1 MREHMEKLAVLQ
13 ALDIKIRGMQ
23 REKDEIPTRLAAL
36 EGEFK
41 KEEEKVLGQKA
52 ELDRLLKDRRHKEKE
67 LEEEVERAKKTEA
80 RAFEIKTN
88 KEYQAVLKEIEGAK
102 KLNRQREEEILGI
115 LERFEE
121 LQKVARQGEKELEAK
136 RKDYQRQLS
145 ELQQRAAQFEQKMAA
160 EVKERDE
167 RQKGIPPDLL
177 SKYRML
183 LEKRQGI
190 AVAPVSNGVCKAC
203 NMNLRPQLYIELQ
216 KQQTLILCPNCS
228 RILFW
233 ENGAEKAKQ
242 P

>member
-1 MREHMEKLAVLQ
+1 MEKLAVLQ
-13 ALDIKIRGMQ
+13 TLDIKIRGMQ

-41 KEEEKVLGQKA
+41 KEEEKVQGQKA

-190 AVAPVSNGVCKAC
+190 AVAPVSNGVCHAC

>member
-1 MREHMEKLAVLQ
+1 MREQIEKLAVLQ
-13 ALDIKIRGMQ
+13 TLDFKIREMQ
-23 REKDEIPTRLAAL
+23 REKDQIPTRLTAL
-36 EGEFK
+36 EGDFK

-52 ELDRLLKDRRHKEKE
+52 ELERLLKERRHKEKE
-67 LEEEVERAKKTEA
+67 LEEEVERVKKSEA
-80 RAFEIKTN
+80 RVFEIKTN

-121 LQKVARQGEKELEAK
+121 LQKTARQGEKELEGK
-136 RKDYQRQLS
+136 RKEYEQQLS
-145 ELQQRAAQFEQKMAA
+145 GLQERATQFDQKMAA
-160 EVKERDE
+160 EVRERDE

-177 SKYRML
+177 GKYRML
-183 LEKRQGI
+183 LDKRQGV
-190 AVAPVSNGVCKAC
+190 AVAPVSNGVCQAC

-233 ENGAEKAKQ
+233 ENGAEKAKTS
-242 P
+242 

>member
-183 LEKRQGI
+183 LERRQGI

>member
-13 ALDIKIRGMQ
+13 TLDIKIRGMQ
-23 REKDEIPTRLAAL
+23 QEKDEIPTRLAAL

-67 LEEEVERAKKTEA
+67 LEEEVERVKKTEV
-80 RAFEIKTN
+80 RVFEIKTN
-88 KEYQAVLKEIEGAK
+88 KEYQAVLKEVEGAK

-115 LERFEE
+115 LERLEE

-136 RKDYQRQLS
+136 RKEYQQQLS

-177 SKYRML
+177 SRYRML
-183 LEKRQGI
+183 LEKRQGL
-190 AVAPVSNGVCKAC
+190 AVAPVSNGVCNAC

>member
-1 MREHMEKLAVLQ
+1 MRKHMEKLAVLQ

-136 RKDYQRQLS
+136 RKEYQQQLS

>member
-1 MREHMEKLAVLQ
+1 LREHMEKLAVLQ
-13 ALDIKIRGMQ
+13 TLDIKIRGMQ

-67 LEEEVERAKKTEA
+67 LEEEVERVKKAEA
-80 RAFEIKTN
+80 RVFEIKTN

-136 RKDYQRQLS
+136 RKEYQQQLS
-145 ELQQRAAQFEQKMAA
+145 ELQERAAQFEQKMAA
-160 EVKERDE
+160 EVKKWDE

-190 AVAPVSNGVCKAC
+190 AVAPVSNGVCQAC
-203 NMNLRPQLYIELQ
+203 HMNLRPQLYIELQ

>member
-13 ALDIKIRGMQ
+13 TLDIKIRGMQ

-36 EGEFK
+36 EGDFK

-67 LEEEVERAKKTEA
+67 LEEEVERVKKAEA
-80 RAFEIKTN
+80 RVFEIKTN

-136 RKDYQRQLS
+136 RKEYQQQLS
-145 ELQQRAAQFEQKMAA
+145 ELQERAAQFEQKMAA
-160 EVKERDE
+160 EVKKWDE
-167 RQKGIPPDLL
+167 RQRGIPPDLL

-190 AVAPVSNGVCKAC
+190 AVAPVSNGVCQAC
-203 NMNLRPQLYIELQ
+203 HMNLRPQLYIELQ

>member
-13 ALDIKIRGMQ
+13 TLDIKIRGMQ

-41 KEEEKVLGQKA
+41 KEEEKVQGQKA

-190 AVAPVSNGVCKAC
+190 AVAPVSNGVCQAC

>member
-1 MREHMEKLAVLQ
+1 LRKHMEKLAVLQ

-23 REKDEIPTRLAAL
+23 REKDEIPTRLTAL

-136 RKDYQRQLS
+136 RKEYQQQLS

-233 ENGAEKAKQ
+233 QNGAEKAKQ

>member
-1 MREHMEKLAVLQ
+1 LREHMEKLAVLQ
-13 ALDIKIRGMQ
+13 TLDIKIRGMQ

-41 KEEEKVLGQKA
+41 KEEEKVQGQKA

-190 AVAPVSNGVCKAC
+190 AVAPVSNGVCQAC

>member
-1 MREHMEKLAVLQ
+1 LREHMEKLAVLQ
-13 ALDIKIRGMQ
+13 TLDLKIRGMQ

-67 LEEEVERAKKTEA
+67 LEEEVERVKKAEA
-80 RAFEIKTN
+80 RVFEIKTN

-136 RKDYQRQLS
+136 RKDYQQQLS
-145 ELQQRAAQFEQKMAA
+145 ELQERAAHFEQKMAA
-160 EVKERDE
+160 EVKKWDE
-167 RQKGIPPDLL
+167 RQRGIPSDLL

-190 AVAPVSNGVCKAC
+190 AVAPVSNGVCQAC
-203 NMNLRPQLYIELQ
+203 HMNLRPQLYIELQ

-233 ENGAEKAKQ
+233 ENGAEKVKQ

>member
-1 MREHMEKLAVLQ
+1 MEKLAVLQ
-13 ALDIKIRGMQ
+13 TLDIKIRGMQ

-41 KEEEKVLGQKA
+41 KEEEKVQGQKA

-67 LEEEVERAKKTEA
+67 LEEEVERVKKAEA
-80 RAFEIKTN
+80 RVFEIKTN
-88 KEYQAVLKEIEGAK
+88 KEYQAVLKEVEAAK

-190 AVAPVSNGVCKAC
+190 AVAPVSNGVCQAC
-203 NMNLRPQLYIELQ
+203 HMNLRPQLYIELQ
-216 KQQTLILCPNCS
+216 KQQALILCPNCS

>member
-1 MREHMEKLAVLQ
+1 LREHMEKLAVLQ
-13 ALDIKIRGMQ
+13 TLDIKIRGMQ

-67 LEEEVERAKKTEA
+67 LEEEVERVKKAEA
-80 RAFEIKTN
+80 RIFEIKTN

-136 RKDYQRQLS
+136 RKEYQQQLS
-145 ELQQRAAQFEQKMAA
+145 ELQERAAQFEQKMAA
-160 EVKERDE
+160 EVKKWDE

-190 AVAPVSNGVCKAC
+190 AVAPVSNGVCQAC
-203 NMNLRPQLYIELQ
+203 HMNLRPQLYIELQ

>member
-1 MREHMEKLAVLQ
+1 LRAKMEKLAVLQ
-13 ALDIKIRGMQ
+13 TLDIRIRGMQ
-23 REKDEIPTRLAAL
+23 REKDEIPERLATL
-36 EGEFK
+36 EGEFR

-52 ELDRLLKDRRHKEKE
+52 EMEGLLKERRQKEKE
-67 LEEEVERAKKTEA
+67 LEEEVDRVKKAES
-80 RAFEIKTN
+80 RVFEIKTN

-121 LQKVARQGEKELEAK
+121 LQKIVQEGEKELEGK
-136 RKDYQRQLS
+136 RKEYEKQISL
-145 ELQQRAAQFEQKMAA
+145 LQERAAQFDQKMAA
-160 EVKERDE
+160 EVKERNE
-167 RQKGIPPDLL
+167 QQKGIPPELL
-177 SKYRML
+177 SRYRML
-183 LEKRQGI
+183 LEKRQGV
-190 AVAPVSNGVCKAC
+190 AVAPVSNGVCHAC

-233 ENGAEKAKQ
+233 ENGTEKVKQ

>member
-1 MREHMEKLAVLQ
+1 MEKLAVLQ
-13 ALDIKIRGMQ
+13 TLDIKIRGMQ

-67 LEEEVERAKKTEA
+67 LEEEVERVKKAEA
-80 RAFEIKTN
+80 RVFEIKTN

-136 RKDYQRQLS
+136 RKEYQQQLS
-145 ELQQRAAQFEQKMAA
+145 ELQERAAQFEQKMAA
-160 EVKERDE
+160 AVKKWDE
-167 RQKGIPPDLL
+167 RQRGIPPDLL

-190 AVAPVSNGVCKAC
+190 AVAPVSNGVCQAC
-203 NMNLRPQLYIELQ
+203 HMNLRPQLYIELQ
-216 KQQTLILCPNCS
+216 KQQALILCPNCS

>member
-13 ALDIKIRGMQ
+13 TLDIKIRGMQ

-41 KEEEKVLGQKA
+41 KEEEKVQGQKA

-67 LEEEVERAKKTEA
+67 LEEEVERVKKAEA
-80 RAFEIKTN
+80 RVFEIKTN

-190 AVAPVSNGVCKAC
+190 AVAPVSNGVCQAC
-203 NMNLRPQLYIELQ
+203 HMNLRPQLYIELQ
-216 KQQTLILCPNCS
+216 KQQALILCPNCS

>member
-13 ALDIKIRGMQ
+13 TLDIKIRGMQ

-67 LEEEVERAKKTEA
+67 LEEEVERVKKTEA
-80 RAFEIKTN
+80 RVFEIKTN

-136 RKDYQRQLS
+136 RKEYQQQLS
-145 ELQQRAAQFEQKMAA
+145 ELQERAAQFEQKMAA
-160 EVKERDE
+160 EVKKRDE

-190 AVAPVSNGVCKAC
+190 AVAPVSNGVCQAC
-203 NMNLRPQLYIELQ
+203 HMNLRPQLYIELQ

>member
-13 ALDIKIRGMQ
+13 TLDIKIRGMQ

-67 LEEEVERAKKTEA
+67 LEEEVERVKKAEA
-80 RAFEIKTN
+80 RVFEIKTN

-136 RKDYQRQLS
+136 RKEYQQQLS
-145 ELQQRAAQFEQKMAA
+145 ELQERAAQFEQKMAA
-160 EVKERDE
+160 EVKKWDE

-190 AVAPVSNGVCKAC
+190 AVAPVSNGVCQAC
-203 NMNLRPQLYIELQ
+203 HMNLRPQLYIELQ

>member
-13 ALDIKIRGMQ
+13 TLDIKIRGMQ

-190 AVAPVSNGVCKAC
+190 AVAPVSNGVCQAC

>member
-1 MREHMEKLAVLQ
+1 LQ
-13 ALDIKIRGMQ
+13 TLDIKIRGMQ

-41 KEEEKVLGQKA
+41 KEEEKVQGQKA

-190 AVAPVSNGVCKAC
+190 AVAPVSNGVCQAC

>member
-13 ALDIKIRGMQ
+13 TLDIKIRGMQ
-23 REKDEIPTRLAAL
+23 REKDQIPTRLAAL
-36 EGEFK
+36 EGDFK

-67 LEEEVERAKKTEA
+67 LEEEVERVKKAEA
-80 RAFEIKTN
+80 RVFEIKTN

-136 RKDYQRQLS
+136 RKEYQQQLS
-145 ELQQRAAQFEQKMAA
+145 ELQERAAQFEQKMAA
-160 EVKERDE
+160 EVKKWDE
-167 RQKGIPPDLL
+167 RQRGIPSDLL

-190 AVAPVSNGVCKAC
+190 AVAPVSNGVCQAC
-203 NMNLRPQLYIELQ
+203 HMNLRPQLYIELQ

>member
-1 MREHMEKLAVLQ
+1 MRKHMEKLAVLQ

-136 RKDYQRQLS
+136 RKEYQQQLS

-190 AVAPVSNGVCKAC
+190 AVAPVSNGVCNAC

>member
-1 MREHMEKLAVLQ
+1 MEKLAVLQ
-13 ALDIKIRGMQ
+13 TLDIKIRGMQ

-67 LEEEVERAKKTEA
+67 LEEEVERAIKTEA
-80 RAFEIKTN
+80 RVFEIKTN

-190 AVAPVSNGVCKAC
+190 AVAPVSNGVCQAC

>member
-1 MREHMEKLAVLQ
+1 
-13 ALDIKIRGMQ
+13 
-23 REKDEIPTRLAAL
+23 
-36 EGEFK
+36 
-41 KEEEKVLGQKA
+41 
-52 ELDRLLKDRRHKEKE
+52 
-67 LEEEVERAKKTEA
+67 
-80 RAFEIKTN
+80 
-88 KEYQAVLKEIEGAK
+88 
-102 KLNRQREEEILGI
+102 
-115 LERFEE
+115 

-136 RKDYQRQLS
+136 RKEYQQQLS
-145 ELQQRAAQFEQKMAA
+145 ELQERAAQFEQKMAA
-160 EVKERDE
+160 AVKKWDE

-190 AVAPVSNGVCKAC
+190 AVAPVSNGVCQAC

>member
-1 MREHMEKLAVLQ
+1 MRKHMEKLAVLQ

-136 RKDYQRQLS
+136 RKEYQQQLS

-233 ENGAEKAKQ
+233 QNGAEKAKQ

>member
-1 MREHMEKLAVLQ
+1 MEKLAVLQ

-136 RKDYQRQLS
+136 QKDYQQQLS

-177 SKYRML
+177 SKYQML
-183 LEKRQGI
+183 LERRQGI

>member
-13 ALDIKIRGMQ
+13 TLDIKIRGMQ

-52 ELDRLLKDRRHKEKE
+52 EMDRLLKDRRHKEKE
-67 LEEEVERAKKTEA
+67 LEEEVERVKKAEA
-80 RAFEIKTN
+80 RVFEIKTN

-136 RKDYQRQLS
+136 RKEYQQQLS
-145 ELQQRAAQFEQKMAA
+145 ELQERAAQFEQKMAA
-160 EVKERDE
+160 EVKKRDE

-183 LEKRQGI
+183 LEKRQGV
-190 AVAPVSNGVCKAC
+190 AVAPVSNGVCQAC

-233 ENGAEKAKQ
+233 ENGAEKAK
-242 P
+242 

>member
-1 MREHMEKLAVLQ
+1 MEKLAVLQ
-13 ALDIKIRGMQ
+13 TLDIKIRGMQ

-41 KEEEKVLGQKA
+41 KEEEKVQGQKA

-136 RKDYQRQLS
+136 RKEYQQQLS
-145 ELQQRAAQFEQKMAA
+145 ELQERAAQFEQKMAA
-160 EVKERDE
+160 AVKKWDE
-167 RQKGIPPDLL
+167 RQRGIPPDLL

-190 AVAPVSNGVCKAC
+190 AVAPVSNGVCQAC

>member
-1 MREHMEKLAVLQ
+1 MEKLAVLQ

-136 RKDYQRQLS
+136 RKEYQQQLS

-190 AVAPVSNGVCKAC
+190 AVAPVSNGVCNAC

>member
-1 MREHMEKLAVLQ
+1 MREQMEKLAVLQ
-13 ALDIKIRGMQ
+13 TLDLKIREMQ
-23 REKDEIPTRLAAL
+23 REKDQIPARLAGL

-52 ELDRLLKDRRHKEKE
+52 ELDRLLKERRHKEKE
-67 LEEEVERAKKTEA
+67 LEEETERVKKTEA
-80 RAFEIKTN
+80 RVFEIKTN

-121 LQKVARQGEKELEAK
+121 LQKVARQGEKELEGK
-136 RKDYQRQLS
+136 RKEHELLIS
-145 ELQQRAAQFEQKMAA
+145 ELRERAAQFDQKMAA
-160 EVKERDE
+160 EVREREE
-167 RQKGIPPDLL
+167 RQKGIAPDLL
-177 SKYRML
+177 GKYQML
-183 LEKRQGI
+183 LEKRQGL
-190 AVAPVSNGVCKAC
+190 AVAPVFNGVCHAC

-216 KQQTLILCPNCS
+216 KQQNLILCPNCS

>member
-1 MREHMEKLAVLQ
+1 LRKHMEKLAVLQ

-136 RKDYQRQLS
+136 RKEYQQQLS

-190 AVAPVSNGVCKAC
+190 AVAPVSNGVCNAC

>member
-13 ALDIKIRGMQ
+13 TLDIKIRGMQ

-67 LEEEVERAKKTEA
+67 LEEEVERVKKAEA
-80 RAFEIKTN
+80 RVFEIKTN

-160 EVKERDE
+160 EVKKWDE
-167 RQKGIPPDLL
+167 RQRGIPSDLL

-183 LEKRQGI
+183 LDKRQGI
-190 AVAPVSNGVCKAC
+190 AVAPVSNGVCQAC
-203 NMNLRPQLYIELQ
+203 HMNLRPQLYIELQ
-216 KQQTLILCPNCS
+216 KQQALILCPNCS

>member
-1 MREHMEKLAVLQ
+1 
-13 ALDIKIRGMQ
+13 LDLKIREMQ
-23 REKDEIPTRLAAL
+23 REKDQIPARLAAL

-41 KEEEKVLGQKA
+41 KEEEKILGQKA
-52 ELDRLLKDRRHKEKE
+52 ELDRLLKDRRQKEKE
-67 LEEEVERAKKTEA
+67 LEEEVERVKKAEA
-80 RAFEIKTN
+80 RVFEIKTN

-121 LQKVARQGEKELEAK
+121 LQKTARQGEKDLEGK
-136 RKDYQRQLS
+136 RKEYEQQLS
-145 ELQQRAAQFEQKMAA
+145 ELQERAAQFEQKMAA
-160 EVKERDE
+160 EVRERDE
-167 RQKGIPPDLL
+167 RQKGILPDLL
-177 SKYRML
+177 GKYRML
-183 LEKRQGI
+183 LDKRQGV
-190 AVAPVSNGVCKAC
+190 AVAPVSNGVCHAC

-233 ENGAEKAKQ
+233 ENGAEKTKQ